1 MEIKEKCGECDFFI
15 SLKYDTK
22 ASGCSLDWDKTT
34 SYNDDPCEE
43 YKQCPFCDRPLNP
56 FGVIVHMTILLT
68 NMNATPAIMYFRQG
82 FQQSLIL

>member
-43 YKQCPFCDRPLNP
+43 YKQCQMGIEVKKRL
-56 FGVIVHMTILLT
+56 GIKEEKE
-68 NMNATPAIMYFRQG
+68 
-82 FQQSLIL
+82 